1 MVPLG
6 RYGWVETSCPSPLLP
21 APPGLA
27 YFLCSSVGLLLWLL
41 VLLVFPWSAP
51 AGFLFFLWLSIAWL
65 FFVCPNDC
73 LLVWGFHLPCKPVGN
88 GLLFV
93 DLNGSSGG
101 NLVSGSPS
109 AGGVVMPSGPP
120 VCG

>member
-1 MVPLG
+1 MI
-6 RYGWVETSCPSPLLP
+6 R
-21 APPGLA
+21 
-27 YFLCSSVGLLLWLL
+27 
-41 VLLVFPWSAP
+41 VLPWSAP
-51 AGFLFFLWLSIAWL
+51 AGFLLFFWLAVAWL
-65 FFVCPNDC
+65 FFVWPNDC
-73 LLVWGFHLPCKPVGN
+73 LLVWRFHLPCKPVGN